1 MKQPAIRNSMGFRLD
16 CSHDLLDSNE
26 KLYQPLSCFVDLVAD
41 QSV

>member
-1 MKQPAIRNSMGFRLD
+1 MKQPAIRNSMGFGISW
-16 CSHDLLDSNE
+16 SHDPVNSKQ